1 MVAALEDAGLDAS
14 DIGHVNAHGTS
25 TQRNDLSEAFA
36 IQDVFGPRAVP
47 VTSSKGVLGHSI
59 GAAGAIEALIT
70 MESNRHGLVP
80 PTANLASVDP
90 EIDEVIDVAAE
101 SRVIQSRIGI
111 SNSFAFG
118 GHNACLVLG

>member
-1 MVAALEDAGLDAS
+1 
-14 DIGHVNAHGTS
+14 
-25 TQRNDLSEAFA
+25 
-36 IQDVFGPRAVP
+36 
-47 VTSSKGVLGHSI
+47 
-59 GAAGAIEALIT
+59 

-101 SRVIQSRIGI
+101 PRVIQSRIGI